1 MTRILR
7 HHRLAYV
14 ILALGIVL
22 SGFAWYVAGVL
33 VDRRAQVEFNTRTQ
47 NALSQI
53 ERRAQRHVD
62 LLHGLQGL
70 FSHDP
75 SISRNEFSRYV
86 GSLELRERL
95 PGVISAQYI
104 RRVREGERD
113 VYETAVRTDRS
124 VDLNGYPDFSIRP
137 AGARPEYWVVH
148 YLEPMRGNEAAFGYD
163 IRSRPESLLAAER
176 SRDLGEPVATGV
188 YQLVQDKDRQNW
200 PAMVVYMPVFEVNRG
215 KRTPQQRIDELAGFV
230 NIVFRSSELFQLSAE
245 TDNSPLKIQAYDVG
259 AAGTA
264 GQPIAAENRLFPNS
278 MAGDALP
285 ADHTL
290 SRRITVAGRMWEIHF
305 SDEGLSLLPM
315 LRPLPILALLASLL
329 VTALIFVLLRTL
341 SRSQF
346 AAEQMAESA
355 TRELRDQLSFSRQL
369 LEAIPNPVFFKDAKG
384 RYISCNE
391 AFEKFTNRSRN
402 EYLGRTVLEV
412 TTSNA
417 ARLHHEIET
426 ELLQNG
432 GSRVYETSLVRT
444 TDGKQIDA
452 IFNKATF
459 VDASGKIA
467 GLVGVIVDISER
479 KSLERTLNESN
490 EKLRSIIEASPLAI
504 IARDLEGIVRLWNP
518 AAEKLFGWKSEEVI
532 GTFRS
537 IVPPEMRE
545 EVAEMRKQVEAGMM
559 LSLEET
565 KRVRKDGVVLDV
577 SLSVAPIKDLTGN
590 TVGTMVLLADV
601 SRRKQAEAALRQSEA
616 QLQMAMDAANMGSWF
631 WDLETGNLSWS
642 DSFGPL
648 FGLPRSTFFDSA
660 EEFMKAVHPDDR
672 NLVNAGVRQALKHDL
687 KFEHEC
693 RIIWPDGSVHWLS
706 VVGEVRRAASG
717 RAEKMIGITSDITT
731 RKEAE
736 QRIAYLAHHDVL
748 TGLPNRLLLED
759 RIGQAIAHAHRNGTQ
774 LAVMFIDLDH
784 FKTINDSLGH
794 QLGDQLLKLVAI
806 RIQAC
811 LREVDTVSRLGGDE
825 FVIVIP
831 ELADTTDA
839 TGVAIKLLETL
850 SNNFHLH
857 THDLHIS
864 ASIGISVYPADGDT
878 AETLMRNADT
888 AMYHAKENGR
898 AQYQYFTSEMNTAAQ
913 QRMSLQVLLR
923 RSLTTQG
930 DFSLHYQ
937 PVFSAQ
943 QNVLVGF
950 EVLLRWKNPAG
961 ITVRPAEFISV
972 AEDSGLI
979 VPIGEWVIREAFVT
993 AARWQREGTPMRIAI
1008 NVSAIQLR
1016 RKSFADMVGALLDE
1030 TGADPRLIE
1039 MEITERVLVGGN
1051 EDAIRA
1057 LRQIDALGIQLAIDD
1072 FGTGYSGLSYL
1083 KQFPIDT
1090 VKIDQS
1096 FVRDL
1101 TTDADDEAIVRAIIA
1116 MSKSLKLGVVAE
1128 GVEHAEQMERLREL
1142 GCDLLQGYYFSRPIP
1157 LDEADRFL
1165 QRQLAA
1171 PLRRNAGGS

>member
-22 SGFAWYVAGVL
+22 SGVAWYIAGVL
-33 VDRRAQVEFNTRTQ
+33 TDRRAQVEFNTRTQ

-53 ERRAQRHVD
+53 ERRAQRYVD

-70 FSHDP
+70 FGHDP
-75 SISRNEFSRYV
+75 SVSRNEFSRYI
-86 GSLELRERL
+86 GSVELQTRF

-104 RRVREGERD
+104 RRVRDGEKE
-113 VYETAVRTDRS
+113 VYETSVRIDRS
-124 VDLNGYPDFSIRP
+124 IAPNGYPDFSIQP
-137 AGARPEYWVVH
+137 AGTRAEYWVIH
-148 YLEPMRGNEAAFGYD
+148 YLEPMAGNEAAFGYD
-163 IRSRPESLLAAER
+163 IRTREEPRMAAER
-176 SRDLGEPVATGV
+176 ARDLGEPVATGV
-188 YQLVQDKDRQNW
+188 YRLVQDKPDETR
-200 PAMVVYMPVFEVNRG
+200 PAMVVYLPVFEVNRRG
-215 KRTPQQRIDELAGFV
+215 RTAQQRTDELAGFV
-230 NIVFRSSELFQLSAE
+230 SILFRSNELFQSLSD
-245 TDNSPLKIQAYDVG
+245 TDNPSLQVQVYDVG
-259 AAGTA
+259 PVGASPQAPSAA
-264 GQPIAAENRLFPNS
+264 NRLFP
-278 MAGDALP
+278 
-285 ADHTL
+285 ADSSVAAPDDHAV
-290 SRRITVAGRMWEIHF
+290 SRRISIAGRLWEIRF
-305 SDEGLSLLPM
+305 SDEGLDMLPIF
-315 LRPLPILALLASLL
+315 RPLPLIALLASLL
-329 VTALIFVLLRTL
+329 VTALLFVLLRTL
-341 SRSQF
+341 SRSRH
-346 AAEQMAESA
+346 AAEQMADSA

-391 AFEKFTNRSRN
+391 AFEKFTNRSRS

-412 TTSNA
+412 TSSDA
-417 ARLHHEIET
+417 ARLHHEIES
-426 ELLQNG
+426 ELLEKG
-432 GSRVYETSLVRT
+432 GSRVYETSLIRT
-444 TDGKQIDA
+444 TDGRQMHA

-459 VDASGKIA
+459 VDTSGKIA
-467 GLVGVIVDISER
+467 GLVGVIIDISER
-479 KSLERTLNESN
+479 KALERTLSESN
-490 EKLRSIIEASPLAI
+490 ETLRSIIEASPLAI
-504 IARDLEGIVRLWNP
+504 IARDLEGVVRLWNP
-518 AAEKLFGWKSEEVI
+518 AAEKLFGWTAEEVL
-532 GTFRS
+532 GSPRS
-537 IVPPEMRE
+537 IVPPDMKE

-565 KRVRKDGVVLDV
+565 KRVRRDGVVLDV
-577 SLSVAPIKDLTGN
+577 SLSVAPIKDAAGKTA
-590 TVGTMVLLADV
+590 GTMVLLADV

-631 WDLETGNLSWS
+631 WDLETGNLTWS
-642 DSFGPL
+642 DGFGPL
-648 FGLPRSTFFDSA
+648 FGLPRSTFFASA
-660 EEFMKAVHPDDR
+660 EEFMESVHPDDR
-672 NLVNAGVRQALKHDL
+672 GLVNAGVRQALKHDAR
-687 KFEHEC
+687 FDHEC
-693 RIIWPDGSVHWLS
+693 RIIWPDGSIHW
-706 VVGEVRRAASG
+706 VYVTGEVRRNSSG
-717 RAEKMIGITSDITT
+717 RAEKMIGITSDITV

-774 LAVMFIDLDH
+774 IAVLFIDLDH

-794 QLGDQLLKLVAI
+794 QLGDHLLKLVSI

-831 ELADTTDA
+831 ELTETVDA
-839 TGVAIKLLETL
+839 TNVAVKLLETL
-850 SNNFHLH
+850 SNNFHLQ
-857 THDLHIS
+857 THDLHIG
-864 ASIGISVYPADGDT
+864 ASIGISVYPNDGEN

-898 AQYQYFTSEMNTAAQ
+898 AQYQYFTSEMNAAAQ

-923 RSLTTQG
+923 RSLSVEG

-943 QNVLVGF
+943 DQTLVGF

-979 VPIGEWVIREAFVT
+979 VPIGEWLIREAFRT
-993 AARWQREGTPMRIAI
+993 AARWQAEGTPMRIAI

-1016 RKSFADMVGALLDE
+1016 RKSFADFVRNLLDE

-1116 MSKSLKLGVVAE
+1116 MSKSLKLSVVAE
-1128 GVEHAEQMERLREL
+1128 GVEHAEQMDRLREL
-1142 GCDLLQGYYFSRPIP
+1142 GCDLLQGYYFSRPVP
-1157 LDEADRFL
+1157 LDEADRLL
-1165 QRQLAA
+1165 QRQQQSLQ
-1171 PLRRNAGGS
+1171 RRNAGGE

>member
-14 ILALGIVL
+14 ILALGIAL
-22 SGFAWYVAGVL
+22 SGIAWYVAGVL

-47 NALSQI
+47 NAQSQI

-70 FSHDP
+70 FGHDP
-75 SISRNEFSRYV
+75 SISRNEFSRYIN
-86 GSLELRERL
+86 SLELRERF
-95 PGVISAQYI
+95 PGVVSAQYI
-104 RRVREGERD
+104 RRVRDGERE
-113 VYETAVRTDRS
+113 VYESGVRTDRS
-124 VDLNGYPDFSIRP
+124 IDLNGYPDFSIRP
-137 AGARPEYWVVH
+137 AGARPEYWVIH

-163 IRSRPESLLAAER
+163 IRTRPEPRMAAER
-176 SRDLGEPVATGV
+176 SRDLGEPVATGI
-188 YQLVQDKDRQNW
+188 YQLIQDKDHQSG
-200 PAMVVYMPVFEVNRG
+200 PAMVVYLPVFEVSRS
-215 KRTPQQRIDELAGFV
+215 KRTQQQRVDELAGFV
-230 NIVFRSSELFQLSAE
+230 NIVFRSNELFQQLADAE
-245 TDNSPLKIQAYDVG
+245 SSPLKLQVYDIG
-259 AAGTA
+259 AAGA
-264 GQPIAAENRLFPNS
+264 PARPASAENRLFP
-278 MAGDALP
+278 AG
-285 ADHTL
+285 ADSEITQDNHAI
-290 SRRITVAGRMWEIHF
+290 SRRITVAGRVWEIRF
-305 SDEGLSLLPM
+305 SDEGLDVLP
-315 LRPLPILALLASLL
+315 LFRPLPILALLASLL
-329 VTALIFVLLRTL
+329 VTALIFVLLRTM
-341 SRSQF
+341 SRSRF
-346 AAEQMAESA
+346 AAEQMADSA

-391 AFEKFTNRSRN
+391 AFEKFTNRSRS

-412 TTSNA
+412 TTSDA

-426 ELLQNG
+426 GLLRDG
-432 GSRVYETSLVRT
+432 GSRVYETSLIRT

-504 IARDLEGIVRLWNP
+504 IARDIEGVIRLWNP
-518 AAEKLFGWKSEEVI
+518 AAEKLFGWKAEEVV
-532 GTFRS
+532 GTIRS
-537 IVPPEMRE
+537 IVPEEIRE
-545 EVAEMRKQVEAGMM
+545 EVAEMRKQVEQGMM

-577 SLSVAPIKDLTGN
+577 SLSVAPIKDLSGN

-631 WDLETGNLSWS
+631 WDLETGDLTWS

-648 FGLPRSTFFDSA
+648 FGLPRSTFFNTA
-660 EEFMKAVHPDDR
+660 EEFMNAVHSDDR
-672 NLVNAGVRQALKHDL
+672 NLVNNAVRQAIKHDL
-687 KFEHEC
+687 NFDHEC
-693 RIIWPDGSVHWLS
+693 RVVWPDGSVHW
-706 VVGEVRRAASG
+706 VAVTGQVRRAPSG

-774 LAVMFIDLDH
+774 IAVLFIDLDH

-831 ELADTTDA
+831 DLADTGDA
-839 TGVAIKLLETL
+839 TNIAVKLLETV
-850 SNNFHLH
+850 SSNFHLH
-857 THDLHIS
+857 AHDLHIG
-864 ASIGISVYPADGDT
+864 ASIGISVYPADGDS

-923 RSLTTQG
+923 RSLSTEG

-943 QNVLVGF
+943 QNTLVGF

-979 VPIGEWVIREAFVT
+979 VPIGEWVIRGAFIT
-993 AARWQREGTPMRIAI
+993 AARWQREGTPLRIAI

-1016 RKSFADMVGALLDE
+1016 RKSFADMVRALLAE

-1101 TTDADDEAIVRAIIA
+1101 TTDPDDEAIVRAIIA
-1116 MSKSLKLGVVAE
+1116 MSKSLKLSVVAE
-1128 GVEHAEQMERLREL
+1128 GVEHVEQMERLREL

-1157 LDEADRFL
+1157 LDEADRFV
-1165 QRQLAA
+1165 QRQLNA
-1171 PLRRNAGGS
+1171 PLRRNAGGN